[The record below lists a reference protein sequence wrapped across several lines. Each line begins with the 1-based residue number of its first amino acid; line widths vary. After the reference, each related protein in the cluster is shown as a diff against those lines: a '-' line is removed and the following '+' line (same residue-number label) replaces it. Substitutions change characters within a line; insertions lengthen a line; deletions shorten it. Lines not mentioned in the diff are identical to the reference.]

1 MTTIGSH
8 KPRRALVIGA
18 SMAGLFATA
27 LLRRKGWD
35 AQVYERT
42 PAELFGRGAGIVTH
56 DELLQVLELSGA
68 SLRDLGITV
77 HERIALDRDG
87 EVVERLPFEQIV
99 TSWDRLHQIM
109 RATIPDTA
117 HRLDHDLVAVEQTSE
132 GVIARFAN
140 GRVEHGDILI
150 GADGYRSA
158 VRQQYQPDIQP
169 IYAGYVI
176 WRGVAEERDIPATA
190 RRTVFDKLAFY
201 LPPHNKVIG
210 YPIAGPDNDLRPG
223 YRRFNWVWYRQLP
236 ASRLHDMLRGDD
248 GVHYEVSIPPP
259 QVRQD
264 LIDELRQAATEFL
277 PRAFSDILACIKRPF
292 FTPIYD
298 YTTPQMV
305 FGRVALIGDAAA
317 LARPHI
323 GMGVSKAAS
332 DALVLSECLAD
343 PATPVELALA
353 RFNGNRLPV
362 GEKTVRRG
370 RDLGAYM
377 LPRVQDVE
385 GDMDWE
391 EFHSIR
397 GILTHTASSAFL
409 RVEPRSPNLP

>member
-1 MTTIGSH
+1 MSAAVR
-8 KPRRALVIGA
+8 P
-18 SMAGLFATA
+18 
-27 LLRRKGWD
+27 
-35 AQVYERT
+35 
-42 PAELFGRGAGIVTH
+42 
-56 DELLQVLELSGA
+56 
-68 SLRDLGITV
+68 
-77 HERIALDRDG
+77 
-87 EVVERLPFEQIV
+87 
-99 TSWDRLHQIM
+99 DRLH
-109 RATIPDTA
+109 
-117 HRLDHDLVAVEQTSE
+117 
-132 GVIARFAN
+132 
-140 GRVEHGDILI
+140 
-150 GADGYRSA
+150 
-158 VRQQYQPDIQP
+158 QQYQPDIQP

-190 RRTVFDKLAFY
+190 RRAVFDKLAFY

-343 PATPVELALA
+343 PATPVEVALA
-353 RFNGNRLPV
+353 RFNDKRLPV

-377 LPRVQDVE
+377 LPRRAKISPSAARSAAMSARSQGRKSGRAPHLRRANSASVAPVSRCWSRNATLAPFSAKARTKDAPMPLAPPVMITVRPSSDPYRVKLI
-385 GDMDWE
+385 GSPRLLKSTKRDDLGCLWRLGAATSRP
-391 EFHSIR
+391 SI
-397 GILTHTASSAFL
+397 A
-409 RVEPRSPNLP
+409 